1 MSTIILFLSN
11 IYFLLFIYVN
21 KINFIIIIIFFLQ
34 LNENEYGI
42 LNIYIYFEFIIE
54 FEEYINIFFLSKLH
68 MHFYVYLGKFEIYY
82 IIFYHKI
89 KKIGFIF

>member
-1 MSTIILFLSN
+1 MSTIILFPFLSN

-54 FEEYINIFFLSKLH
+54 FEEYINIFFCQN
-68 MHFYVYLGKFEIYY
+68 Y
-82 IIFYHKI
+82 ICIFMYI
-89 KKIGFIF
+89 

>member
-1 MSTIILFLSN
+1 MSTIILFPFLSN

-54 FEEYINIFFLSKLH
+54 FEEYIKIFF
-68 MHFYVYLGKFEIYY
+68 GKITYAFLCISRKIWNLLYY
-82 IIFYHKI
+82 ILS
-89 KKIGFIF
+89 